1 MKGVSMMVQ
10 TKGPSPV
17 PFTRFELEVRE
28 GIALPEGLEVL
39 IRPVSPGD
47 EDGLREMLSRLSR
60 ETIHRRFHLPMPNVP
75 EWALAYLTDVD
86 HYDKESL
93 VALVGDEIV
102 GQAMYARQEAC
113 TAEMAIVVED
123 RWQSRGI
130 GKLLLSSLAEE
141 AGRRGIEAFTG
152 AVLGENRGALRFFS
166 SVLSEMKFKIR
177 GGVYQPYVPL
187 LSPESVCGF
196 IPQECARR
204 GETRRTIGDVER
216 AMENPLP
223 SRISA

>member
-1 MKGVSMMVQ
+1 MMVQ
-10 TKGPSPV
+10 SKGPIPV
-17 PFTRFELEVRE
+17 PFTKFELEVRE
-28 GIALPEGLEVL
+28 GIALSDDPEVL

-47 EDGLREMLSRLSR
+47 EDRLRVMLSRLSR
-60 ETIHRRFHLPMPNVP
+60 ETMHRRFHLPMPQVP
-75 EWALAYLTDVD
+75 VWALTYLTDVD

-130 GKLLLSSLAEE
+130 GKLLLSRLAEE

-166 SVLSEMKFKIR
+166 SVLSEAKFKIR
-177 GGVYQPYVPL
+177 GGMYQLYVPL
-187 LSPESVCGF
+187 LSPEPVRGF
-196 IPQECARR
+196 MPQESVRR
-204 GETRRTIGDVER
+204 GETRRTTEDLER
-216 AMENPLP
+216 TMENLYLHG
-223 SRISA
+223 

>member
-1 MKGVSMMVQ
+1 MMVQ

-17 PFTRFELEVRE
+17 PFSKFELEVRE
-28 GIALPEGLEVL
+28 EIALSDGPEVL

-47 EDGLREMLSRLSR
+47 EDELREMLSRLSR
-60 ETIHRRFHLPMPNVP
+60 ETIHRRFLLPMPHVP
-75 EWALAYLTDVD
+75 VWALTYLTDVD

-113 TAEMAIVVED
+113 TAEMAIVMED

-130 GKLLLSSLAEE
+130 GKLLLSCLAEE
-141 AGRRGIEAFTG
+141 AGRRRIEAFTG

-166 SVLSEMKFKIR
+166 SVLSEAKFKIR
-177 GGVYQPYVPL
+177 GGMYQLYVPL
-187 LSPESVCGF
+187 LGPEPVHGF
-196 IPQECARR
+196 KPLGECEKRTDPENDRR
-204 GETRRTIGDVER
+204 FE
-216 AMENPLP
+216 ENHGKPLP

>member
-1 MKGVSMMVQ
+1 MKGVGMMVQ
-10 TKGPSPV
+10 TKGPMPV
-17 PFTRFELEVRE
+17 PFSKFELEVRE
-28 GIALPEGLEVL
+28 GIALSDGPEVL

-60 ETIHRRFHLPMPNVP
+60 ETIHRRFHLPMPHVP
-75 EWALAYLTDVD
+75 VWALAYLTDVD

-113 TAEMAIVVED
+113 TAEMTIVVED

-130 GKLLLSSLAEE
+130 GKLLLSRLADE

-166 SVLSEMKFKIR
+166 SVLSKAKFKIR
-177 GGVYQPYVPL
+177 GGLYQLYVPL
-187 LSPESVCGF
+187 LGLEPVRGF
-196 IPQECARR
+196 MPQESPRR
-204 GETRRTIGDVER
+204 GETRRTIEDVER
-216 AMENPLP
+216 T
-223 SRISA
+223 